1 MTVLLMHPAFWLTL
15 TIATYLVGDWVFHKA
30 KGMPLLHPVFT
41 SVAILI
47 SLLKLTGISYA
58 EYFESARF
66 IHLLL
71 GPATVALAVPL
82 YANLSR
88 VKQMLGPLCIALFV
102 GGLTAIVSVIVLGK
116 AFGLSSDVLT
126 SFAPKSVTT
135 PIAMAIADRL
145 GGNASLAAAAV
156 ITTGVTGCMLVDWV
170 MKPLGIRDPAV
181 IGFALG
187 LAAHG
192 TGTARAFQLSNIAGA
207 LAGLG
212 MGLNGVLTSL
222 ILPLLLAVWPI

>member
-1 MTVLLMHPAFWLTL
+1 MNALLLHPVFWLTL
-15 TIATYLVGDWVFHKA
+15 TVATYLLADWGFRQA
-30 KGMPLLHPVFT
+30 RGLPLLHPVFT
-41 SVAILI
+41 SVVILI
-47 SLLKLTGISYA
+47 GLLKLTGISYA
-58 EYFESARF
+58 DYFESAHF

-88 VKQMLGPLCIALFV
+88 VKQMLGPLCIALLV
-102 GGLTAIVSVIVLGK
+102 GGLTAIVSVILLGK
-116 AFGLSSDVLT
+116 AFGLSAEVLT

-135 PIAMAIADRL
+135 PIAMAIADHL

-156 ITTGVTGCMLVDWV
+156 IVTGVVGCMLVDWV
-170 MKPLGIRDPAV
+170 MKPLGVRDPAV

-192 TGTARAFQLSNIAGA
+192 TGTARAFQLSSIAGA

-222 ILPLLLAVWPI
+222 ILPLLLAFWPI

>member
-1 MTVLLMHPAFWLTL
+1 MAGLLLHPAFWLTL
-15 TIATYLVGDWVFHKA
+15 TVATYLLGEWLFRKA
-30 KGMPLLHPVFT
+30 NGMPLLHPVFT
-41 SVAILI
+41 SVVVLI
-47 SLLKLTGISYA
+47 GLLKLTGISFQQ
-58 EYFESARF
+58 YFESARF

-88 VKQMLGPLCIALFV
+88 VKQMLGPLCIALVV
-102 GGLTAIVSVIVLGK
+102 GGLTGIVSVILLGR
-116 AFGLSSDVLT
+116 AFGLSSEVLT

-135 PIAMAIADRL
+135 PIAMAIADHL

-156 ITTGVTGCMLVDWV
+156 IATGVMGCMLADWI
-170 MKPLGIRDPAV
+170 MKPLRIKDPAV

-212 MGLNGVLTSL
+212 MGLNGVFTSL
-222 ILPLLLAVWPI
+222 VLPLLLAFWPI